1 MAEIT
6 TVKITYGKLKAVLE
20 ISYRWYVSGEDPWT
34 RKEGMHIIPSGG
46 AWYRHKDGTMWLHNG
61 EGDSSMHLYHF
72 DRTDTGG
79 TGRGLFHG
87 FDAVYNI
94 PKYADILWE
103 ITSFD

>member
-1 MAEIT
+1 
-6 TVKITYGKLKAVLE
+6 
-20 ISYRWYVSGEDPWT
+20 
-34 RKEGMHIIPSGG
+34 
-46 AWYRHKDGTMWLHNG
+46 MWLHNG